1 MRRLGKLI
9 LFMSLAFVLVGF
21 TESQQPGGGFGGKGK
36 GGGANDYFSLLNNP
50 QVKGELKVTD
60 EQAAKVPAAGLKVLK
75 EVLDDKQ
82 YARLQQI
89 YLRQKGNA
97 AYLEADVK
105 KELKIT
111 DEQAKKIQAALDAQA
126 KEQAALFEDGFPGFE
141 KIQELQ
147 KSAADKI
154 QAALTDTQKAAWTRI
169 IGEPFELKGGGG
181 FGGKGGNFGDKK
193 GKGGKGK
200 KKDA

>member
-1 MRRLGKLI
+1 MRNLGKLI
-9 LFMSLAFVLVGF
+9 LFLSLALIVAAVA
-21 TESQQPGGGFGGKGK
+21 ESQQPGGFGGKGK
-36 GGGANDYFSLLNNP
+36 GGANDYFSLVGNP
-50 QVKGELKVTD
+50 QVKGELKITD

-75 EVLDDKQ
+75 EILDEKQ

-97 AYLEADVK
+97 AFLDADVK
-105 KELKIT
+105 KELKMT

-126 KEQAALFEDGFPGFE
+126 KEQAALFEAGDSE

-147 KSAADKI
+147 KSTADRI
-154 QAALTDTQKAAWTRI
+154 QGALTSEQKTAWTKM
-169 IGEPFELKGGGG
+169 IGEPFDLKGGFGGGKGG
-181 FGGKGGNFGDKK
+181 FGGKGK
-193 GKGGKGK
+193 GKGK